1 MFIKTI
7 KVKKPN
13 LLAAAML
20 AGVICLLTILA
31 LTAFKFAKKGSYTL
45 ESEQQRQEFLK
56 EMGWEVG
63 AEFDECKQIL
73 IPEEFNEVYNCY
85 NDLQKQQGFDLSGLC
100 LIKIC
105 AAYSHSLIGTHSVPL
120 CCANASH
127 IRGDFLRRGQ
137 EASDQVIIHAAIHPQ
152 IRFGFSQG
160 NQTHIQSL
168 LSKSQGAE
176 ELPQL
181 PFTISRSRRRPD
193 R

>member
-45 ESEQQRQEFLK
+45 ENEQQRQEFLK

-85 NDLQKQQGFDLSGLC
+85 NDLQKQQGFDLSRHLGETC
-100 LIKIC
+100 MQ
-105 AAYSHSLIGTHSVPL
+105 YSYVVTNYP
-120 CCANASH
+120 
-127 IRGDFLRRGQ
+127 D
-137 EASDQVIIHAAIHPQ
+137 
-152 IRFGFSQG
+152 
-160 NQTHIQSL
+160 
-168 LSKSQGAE
+168 KSQTVLVTLYVQGQRVIAGDIHSTAMNGFLHGLKME
-176 ELPQL
+176 EPAV
-181 PFTISRSRRRPD
+181 
-193 R
+193 